1 LSDHRIRTACD
12 HNDAFLVRRAMPGI
26 VSPITQNR
34 SHQSYLAGLVLRDFM
49 LGVLS
54 ALLALAVCASG
65 LGNVDL

>member
-1 LSDHRIRTACD
+1 
-12 HNDAFLVRRAMPGI
+12 MPGI

-54 ALLALAVCASG
+54 ALLALAVCASS